1 MMIRHLIHCSGL
13 LLLIL
18 VIRTASA
25 QPAAPG
31 GLRTW
36 TNTEGKTMQAKFTGT
51 NGDNAIFQLVNGQ
64 TTTVPLAKLS
74 QEDQS
79 FIKSNPV
86 PASASASNTSATTK
100 PGARIP
106 IDKRVWPKDIIVP
119 PKSIDVKLVEDKPAE
134 NLYRYRSEAFE
145 FISQDKLAGSVM
157 IEVAR
162 IFEGTR
168 ALVDALPWGV
178 HPEPP
183 KDLGFFQAK
192 FYTTEEAYHK
202 DGGPANSGGVYMG
215 ADRIFRVPFKSMGL
229 ELRGKTWYKKTEFS
243 SDTLVHEITHQMM
256 HDYLGYL
263 PHWIAEGC
271 AEYTNMLPYNAGT
284 FHAGSYQKGIKEYIS
299 RHLSFATKGLS
310 ELGSASEHINMS
322 PESWAAKF
330 NGGHEAQHRIY
341 GYSSLLV
348 YYFCHLDGDGKG
360 TRFFKY
366 FDALTT
372 ESEKWK
378 DYNTQ
383 TAKYK
388 TEMEEFY
395 KQPGV
400 KKLENGRYTYPS
412 NLTSPTMPE
421 IPAKVDRAEFG
432 REQVALLYD
441 GRSPA
446 KLDEDVKAG
455 FKKIGVKW

>member
-1 MMIRHLIHCSGL
+1 ML
-13 LLLIL
+13 
-18 VIRTASA
+18 
-25 QPAAPG
+25 
-31 GLRTW
+31 
-36 TNTEGKTMQAKFTGT
+36 AKLTGVT
-51 NGDNAIFQLVNGQ
+51 GDIATFQLANGQ
-64 TTTVPLAKLS
+64 TTTVPLSKLS
-74 QEDQS
+74 QEDQG
-79 FIKSNPV
+79 FIKSNPA
-86 PASASASNTSATTK
+86 PAPATANKTGVTAK
-100 PGARIP
+100 PDTQRI
-106 IDKRVWPKDIIVP
+106 WPKVIIVP
-119 PKSIDVKLVEDKPAE
+119 PKSIEVKLVDEKSPD
-134 NLYRYRSEAFE
+134 NYRYHSQAFQ

-168 ALVDALPWGV
+168 SLVDALPWGV

-192 FYTTEEAYHK
+192 FFTTEEAYHK
-202 DGGPANSGGVYMG
+202 NGGPEKSGGVYRG
-215 ADRIFRVPFKSMGL
+215 SDRVFLVPFKSMGL
-229 ELRGKTWYKKTEFS
+229 ELRGKTWFKKAEFS

-256 HDYLGYL
+256 HDYLGFL

-284 FHAGSYQKGIKEYIS
+284 FHAGSHQKGIREYINS
-299 RHLSFATKGLS
+299 KLNFPTKGLS

-330 NGGHEAQHRIY
+330 NGGSEAQHRIY
-341 GYSSLLV
+341 GYSCLLV

-366 FDALTT
+366 FDALTA
-372 ESEKWK
+372 EADKWK
-378 DYNTQ
+378 NYNAQ
-383 TAKYK
+383 FAKYN

-400 KKLENGRYTYPS
+400 KKLENGHFTFPKALTPPRPPGTPS
-412 NLTSPTMPE
+412 S
-421 IPAKVDRAEFG
+421 KDRAEFG
-432 REQVALLYD
+432 REQMTLLCD
-441 GRSPA
+441 GRSPSQ
-446 KLDEDVKAG
+446 LDEDVKAG